1 MSGFFGVIDP
11 EVMFE
16 LNAASIAALR
26 EQSPLCLCAHA
37 HITHYTWSS
46 MVESVH

>member
-26 EQSPLCLCAHA
+26 ERGIQWASRPRG
-37 HITHYTWSS
+37 S
-46 MVESVH
+46 MA